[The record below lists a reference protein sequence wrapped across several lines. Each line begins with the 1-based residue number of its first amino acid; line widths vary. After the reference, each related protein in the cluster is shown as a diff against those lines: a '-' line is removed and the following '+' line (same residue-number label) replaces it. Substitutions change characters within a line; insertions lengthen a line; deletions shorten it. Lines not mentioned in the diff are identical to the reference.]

1 MSDEKPDLDRNLDK
15 PAVFRSFARE
25 AIKNSHASIKACWA
39 ILFTGGTFALLRSL
53 DTWYECT
60 FWNGEAAKS
69 GYMHRYCMLP
79 HDATFN
85 FLYAPLP
92 AIFSFVYVLTFYRFY
107 VGNIRVFDMRYNEAF
122 RFYDSIYEHRKKPI
136 DSDIQDEA
144 DRKKAKDYQTL
155 LNYNDYLM
163 KIESLVLI
171 FVTFVIVYLTVTILD
186 PSKFLWTY
194 ALLLFLDLVWM
205 IALAWGGGREVRNNL
220 QRQIVYRLYDLGDG
234 SNSSDFRRLLEK
246 MLPMYATDRWSYNNL
261 IFLFV
266 ILLILVPYELIHWKL
281 ILLSWTD
288 NTRIIDLFFFWV
300 GAVAVLL
307 NCVRDLWQTWD
318 FYNPKFGKAHKLLV
332 EMASEGGRAES
343 AEKPPVSAS

>member
-1 MSDEKPDLDRNLDK
+1 
-15 PAVFRSFARE
+15 
-25 AIKNSHASIKACWA
+25 
-39 ILFTGGTFALLRSL
+39 
-53 DTWYECT
+53 
-60 FWNGEAAKS
+60 
-69 GYMHRYCMLP
+69 
-79 HDATFN
+79 
-85 FLYAPLP
+85 
-92 AIFSFVYVLTFYRFY
+92 
-107 VGNIRVFDMRYNEAF
+107 MRYNEAF